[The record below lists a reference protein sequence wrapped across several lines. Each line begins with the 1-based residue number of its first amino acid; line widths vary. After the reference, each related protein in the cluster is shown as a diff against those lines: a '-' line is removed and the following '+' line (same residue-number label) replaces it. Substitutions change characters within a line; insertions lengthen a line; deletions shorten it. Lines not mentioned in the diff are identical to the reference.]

1 MTPTATNASDS
12 TAAGLTFEAVDDLSL
27 YTFGFPDKE
36 IDRPNPMTK
45 TGSLAKVV
53 VYQLLPLL
61 SSFPLSLAFLRKKL
75 IFEAGCCS
83 ALRALSLC
91 FPL

>member
-1 MTPTATNASDS
+1 MVLNIQGPANSMTPTATNASDS

-36 IDRPNPMTK
+36 IYRPNPMTK

-53 VYQLLPLL
+53 VILNDTLETRENYQLLPLL
-61 SSFPLSLAFLRKKL
+61 SFFPFLRK
-75 IFEAGCCS
+75 S
-83 ALRALSLC
+83 
-91 FPL
+91 